1 MLINRKKTI
10 KLNFNLTRG
19 ITKKIKKNP
28 RGRNDLSKPECVCR
42 HTNHAWGHNNFKKKN
57 LKKG

>member
-19 ITKKIKKNP
+19 ITKKIKKK
-28 RGRNDLSKPECVCR
+28 SK
-42 HTNHAWGHNNFKKKN
+42 GKK
-57 LKKG
+57 